1 MPSAVSRTPIERM
14 AVGVG
19 KLQHD
24 IMTGIAKG
32 AALVFDPVADGHNSG
47 LTKSGLG
54 LIF

>member
-14 AVGVG
+14 AVGVSD
-19 KLQHD
+19 LQQD
-24 IMTGIAKG
+24 IMTGIARG

-47 LTKSGLG
+47 PTKPRFG

>member
-1 MPSAVSRTPIERM
+1 MLSAVSRTPIERM

-19 KLQHD
+19 DLQQD

-47 LTKSGLG
+47 LTKSGFG

>member
-1 MPSAVSRTPIERM
+1 M

-19 KLQHD
+19 DLQQD

-32 AALVFDPVADGHNSG
+32 TAFVFDLVADGHNSG
-47 LTKSGLG
+47 LTKPGFG